1 MHKNS
6 KNFSNEDYGFEK
18 NISNRWYYEMSHL
31 GYNYRITDIQAT
43 IGVEQLKN

>member
-18 NISNRWYYEMSHL
+18 TFQIGGTMNESS
-31 GYNYRITDIQAT
+31 GIQ
-43 IGVEQLKN
+43 L